1 MSTNNPFLS
10 AQSQMQT
17 AYAFLTG
24 RYDAQFPKIMNPER
38 VIEVN
43 IPVQM
48 DSGEIRNFVGY
59 RSQHNGARGPY
70 KGGIRYH
77 QDVTVDE
84 VKALSTWM
92 SIKCATLDLPLG
104 GGKGGII
111 VNPKELSEPELE
123 QLSRGWVQRLYKYL
137 GPLDDVPAPDVN
149 TNWQIMSW
157 MVDEYSKLVGHW
169 TPGTFTGKPLSI
181 GGSLGRDTAT
191 AQGGL
196 YVLEAYLRGAPLSRG
211 EGDSQG
217 GLVSENQSK
226 TPLPPLTGGLETNP
240 LQWKKIVIQGAGNAG
255 LNMIELIEKS
265 GAILIGTSD
274 SHCGIFSA
282 DGLDIAQIVELK
294 KNKKSL
300 AEYMGAKQITNAEL
314 LELDC
319 DILIPAALENQI
331 TGDNVQNI
339 KAKLILELANGPI
352 TPDADTVLFGKW
364 IAVIPDI
371 LANAGGV
378 TVSYFEQVQNNA
390 NYYWSREEVQSKLK
404 LKMETALAGV
414 LKSANEHKVMLRT
427 GAYVVAMERILEAMK
442 VRGE

>member
-24 RYDAQFPKIMNPER
+24 RYDAQFPKMMNPER

-43 IPVQM
+43 IPVKM
-48 DSGEIRNFVGY
+48 DSGEIKNFVGY

-77 QDVTVDE
+77 QDVTIDE

-111 VNPKELSEPELE
+111 VNPKELSERELE

-196 YVLEAYLRGAPLSRG
+196 YVLEAYLTSK
-211 EGDSQG
+211 
-217 GLVSENQSK
+217 SETLK
-226 TPLPPLTGGLETNP
+226 G
-240 LQWKKIVIQGAGNAG
+240 KKIVIQGAGNAG

-274 SHCGIFSA
+274 SHGGIF
-282 DGLDIAQIVELK
+282 DQNGLDIAQIVELK

-300 AEYMGAKQITNAEL
+300 TEYQWATQITNSEL

-352 TPDADTVLFGKW
+352 TPDADTVLFSKW

-427 GAYVVAMERILEAMK
+427 GAYVVAMERIMEAMK
-442 VRGE
+442 MRGE

>member
-1 MSTNNPFLS
+1 
-10 AQSQMQT
+10 MQT
-17 AYAFLTG
+17 AYTLLDG
-24 RYDAQFPKIMNPER
+24 RYDEQFPKILNPER
-38 VIEVN
+38 IIEVN
-43 IPVQM
+43 IPVKM

-59 RSQHNGARGPY
+59 RAQHNAARGPY

-77 QDVTVDE
+77 QDVTQDE

-104 GGKGGII
+104 GGKWGII
-111 VNPKELSEPELE
+111 VNPKELSERELE
-123 QLSRGWVQRLYKYL
+123 ALSRGWVQKLYKYI

-149 TNWQIMSW
+149 TNGKIMSW
-157 MVDEYSKLVGHW
+157 MVDEYSRLVGHW
-169 TPGTFTGKPLSI
+169 TPGTFTGKPISI

-196 YVLEAYLRGAPLSRG
+196 YVLEAYLTAKKDTL
-211 EGDSQG
+211 QG
-217 GLVSENQSK
+217 
-226 TPLPPLTGGLETNP
+226 
-240 LQWKKIVIQGAGNAG
+240 KKIVIQWAGNAG
-255 LNMIELIEKS
+255 LNMIELIDRT

-274 SHCGIFSA
+274 SHGGIYDES
-282 DGLDIAQIVELK
+282 GLDIAQIVELK
-294 KNKKSL
+294 KDKKSL
-300 AEYMGAKQITNAEL
+300 KEYKWGKQITNSEL
-314 LELDC
+314 LELVC

-331 TGDNVQNI
+331 TGENVKNI
-339 KAKLILELANGPI
+339 KARLIMELANGPI
-352 TPDADTVLFGKW
+352 TPEADVVLFARN
-364 IAVIPDI
+364 IPVIPDI

-390 NYYWSREEVQSKLK
+390 NYFWSRAEVQEKLK

-414 LKSANEHKVMLRT
+414 LHSAEEHNVMLRT

>member
-10 AQSQMQT
+10 ARSQMQT

-24 RYDAQFPKIMNPER
+24 RYDAQFPKMMNPER

-48 DSGEIRNFVGY
+48 DSGEIKNFVGY

-77 QDVTVDE
+77 QDVTIDE

-111 VNPKELSEPELE
+111 VNPKELSERELE
-123 QLSRGWVQRLYKYL
+123 MLSRGWVQKLYKYI

-157 MVDEYSKLVGHW
+157 MVDEYSRLVGHW

-196 YVLEAYLRGAPLSRG
+196 YVLEAYLT
-211 EGDSQG
+211 
-217 GLVSENQSK
+217 SK
-226 TPLPPLTGGLETNP
+226 SDTLKG
-240 LQWKKIVIQGAGNAG
+240 KKIVIQGAGNAG
-255 LNMIELIEKS
+255 LNMIELIART
-265 GAILIGTSD
+265 GAILVATSD
-274 SHCGIFSA
+274 SHGGIH
-282 DGLDIAQIVELK
+282 DENGLDIAQIVELK

-300 AEYMGAKQITNAEL
+300 AEYKWGTQITNAEL
-314 LELDC
+314 LELEC

-331 TGDNVQNI
+331 TSDNAKNI

-352 TPDADTVLFGKW
+352 TPDADVVLFSKW

-390 NYYWSREEVQSKLK
+390 NYYWSREEVQQKLK

-414 LKSANEHKVMLRT
+414 LKSATEHKVMLRT

-442 VRGE
+442 VKWE

>member
-1 MSTNNPFLS
+1 MSNNPFIS
-10 AQSQMQT
+10 AQSQMTT
-17 AYAFLTG
+17 AYAFLKG
-24 RYDAQFPKIMNPER
+24 KYDSQFEKILFPER
-38 VIEVN
+38 IIEVN

-48 DSGEIRNFVGY
+48 DNGSTRMFTGY

-77 QDVTVDE
+77 QDVTKDE
-84 VKALSTWM
+84 VMALSTWM

-111 VNPKELSEPELE
+111 VNPKELSENELE
-123 QLSRGWVQRLYKYL
+123 QLSRGWVQKLYKYL

-149 TNWQIMSW
+149 TTGQIMSW

-196 YVLEAYLRGAPLSRG
+196 YVLEAYL
-211 EGDSQG
+211 
-217 GLVSENQSK
+217 K
-226 TPLPPLTGGLETNP
+226 TKNESLK
-240 LQWKKIVIQGAGNAG
+240 WKKIVIQGAGNAG
-255 LNMIELIEKS
+255 LNMIELTLKT

-274 SHCGIFSA
+274 SHGGIYNET
-282 DGLDIAQIVELK
+282 GLDIAQIVELK
-294 KNKKSL
+294 SHKKSL
-300 AEYMGAKQITNAEL
+300 TEYKWGKQIKNSEL
-314 LELDC
+314 LELEC

-331 TGDNVQNI
+331 TSDNVKNI
-339 KAKLILELANGPI
+339 KAGLILELANGPI
-352 TPDADTVLFGKW
+352 TPDADTALFARN
-364 IAVIPDI
+364 IPVIPDI
-371 LANAGGV
+371 LANAWGV

-390 NYYWSREEVQSKLK
+390 NYFWSRAEVQEKLK
-404 LKMETALAGV
+404 AKMETALSGV
-414 LKSANEHKVMLRT
+414 LKSATDHNVMLRT

-442 VRGE
+442 IKWE